1 MSEFYGDEPSDDEMY
16 STSDL
21 ELIKNNI
28 SEVENEILSLSHK
41 INNIN
46 LKKVKNSNERKF
58 LESSESDLNSK
69 LNVLIRKNVLLNNS
83 LNK

>member
-1 MSEFYGDEPSDDEMY
+1 MSEFYGDDPSDDEMY

-46 LKKVKNSNERKF
+46 LKKIKNNNERLS
-58 LESSESDLNSK
+58 LERSESDLNSK
-69 LNVLIRKNVLLNNS
+69 LNVLIRKNALLKKS
-83 LNK
+83 LN

>member
-1 MSEFYGDEPSDDEMY
+1 MSEFYGDDPSDDEMY

-46 LKKVKNSNERKF
+46 LKKIKNSNERLS
-58 LESSESDLNSK
+58 LERSESDLNSK
-69 LNVLIRKNVLLNNS
+69 LNVLIRKNALLKKS
-83 LNK
+83 LN